1 MIFGIERK
9 RLLPRFMKQ
18 VLVIYYSQSGQLE
31 DIAKS
36 IAQPFLEDEKVEL
49 DFYEIKTVHSF
60 PFPWRSA
67 VFFDV
72 FPETFQ
78 QIPEEIHPPAKHIL
92 EKKYDLILFH
102 YQVWYLTPSIPINSF
117 LKSPYAATILC
128 GTPVVTISGSRN
140 MWAKAQDKVK
150 ALLLQNGARLVGNIA
165 LTDRHHN
172 MISVVTIVD
181 WLFSGLKRRAYGIF
195 PLPGVAEEEI
205 KGAYKY
211 GETIKSSMKKDNFDS
226 LQALLLAQ
234 GAVDYKFFL
243 VSMDKKA
250 NRMFHIWSTLIL
262 KKPKKRKLLVTSFKY
277 YVIFAI
283 YFLSPIVFLIELL
296 LFPLLY
302 FLRIKKE
309 KAHYQGI

>member
-1 MIFGIERK
+1 
-9 RLLPRFMKQ
+9 MKN

-31 DIAKS
+31 EIARS
-36 IAQPFLEDEKVEL
+36 IAQPFLEDEGVHL
-49 DFYEIKTVHSF
+49 DFYEIRTVHSF
-60 PFPWRSA
+60 PFPWRGD
-67 VFFDV
+67 VFFNV

-78 QIPEEIHPPAKHIL
+78 QIPEEIHPPATHIL
-92 EKKYDLILFH
+92 EKKYDLVLFH

-117 LKSPYAATILC
+117 LKSPYASMILKD
-128 GTPVVTISGSRN
+128 TAVVTISGSRN
-140 MWAKAQDKVK
+140 MWARAQDKVK
-150 ALLLQNGARLVGNIA
+150 VLLLQNGAKLVGNIA

-181 WLFSGLKRRAYGIF
+181 WLFSGVKRRAYGIF
-195 PLPGVAEEEI
+195 PLPGVAEQEI
-205 KGAYKY
+205 KGAFKY
-211 GETIKSSMKKDNFDS
+211 GETILSSLKNDNFEGMQS
-226 LQALLLAQ
+226 RLLVQ

-250 NRMFHIWSTLIL
+250 NRMFHIWSTVIL
-262 KKPKKRKLLVTSFKY
+262 KNPKKRKLLVNCFKY

-296 LFPLLY
+296 LFPILY
-302 FLRIKKE
+302 FAKIRKE

>member
-1 MIFGIERK
+1 
-9 RLLPRFMKQ
+9 MKN

-36 IAQPFLEDEKVEL
+36 IAKPLLDNEEVHV
-49 DFYEIKTVHSF
+49 DFYEIRTVHSF
-60 PFPWRSA
+60 PFPWRSD
-67 VFFDV
+67 VFFNV

-78 QIPEEIHPPAKHIL
+78 QIPEEIHPPATAVL
-92 EKKYDLILFH
+92 EQKYDLVLFH

-117 LKSPYAATILC
+117 LKSPYAKRILAD
-128 GTPVVTISGSRN
+128 TPVVTISGSRN

-150 ALLLQNGARLVGNIA
+150 ALLLQNGAQLVGNIA

-181 WLFSGLKRRAYGIF
+181 WLFSGVKRKAYGIF
-195 PLPGVAEEEI
+195 PMPGVAEGEI
-205 KGAYKY
+205 KGAGKY
-211 GETIKSSMKKDNFDS
+211 GETILSHLQHSNFEGMQS
-226 LQALLLAQ
+226 HLLAQ
-234 GAVDYKFFL
+234 GAVDYRFFL

-262 KKPKKRKLLVTSFKY
+262 KNPKKRKLLVNCFKY

-283 YFLSPIVFLIELL
+283 YFLSPIVFLIELV
-296 LFPLLY
+296 LFPILY
-302 FLRIKKE
+302 FAKIKKE
-309 KAHYQGI
+309 KVHYQGI